1 MPETYY
7 KITMC
12 KELMCTDEPLPTGFA
27 GRGETHGNNQDRI
40 VASGTMGNSLFVSQ
54 HGSFLFELFTVLVD
68 LTKRDEEWT
77 IENSADIKSISS
89 VFTTNYTVVPGVKP
103 PMFNPPQDFY
113 SGPLNVTL
121 EMGLHP
127 EDFNA
132 SGALPLSSP
141 APGLMVSDQPL
152 AAPVSRPASRVS
164 PALADLYAHVWVP

>member
-1 MPETYY
+1 
-7 KITMC
+7 
-12 KELMCTDEPLPTGFA
+12 MCTDEPLPTGFA

-103 PMFNPPQDFY
+103 PIFNPPQDFY

-127 EDFNA
+127 EDFDA
-132 SGALPLSSP
+132 SGVANGAPPPSP
-141 APGLMVSDQPL
+141 TPRSFPGLMVPDQPL

>member
-1 MPETYY
+1 
-7 KITMC
+7 
-12 KELMCTDEPLPTGFA
+12 MCTDEPLPTGFA

>member
-12 KELMCTDEPLPTGFA
+12 KELMCTDDPLPTGFA

-132 SGALPLSSP
+132 SGVANSALPLSSP
-141 APGLMVSDQPL
+141 APLPDSGL
-152 AAPVSRPASRVS
+152 
-164 PALADLYAHVWVP
+164 